1 MPSYLHLVNWTDQG
15 IRDVK
20 ESPQRLDAVK
30 QAAQAAGGRVIFF
43 YLTMGQYDMAL
54 LTELPNDEMAARL
67 ALAVGSQ
74 GSVRTTTL
82 KAFTEDEYRSIIA
95 SLA

>member
-15 IRDVK
+15 IRNVK

-30 QAAQAAGGRVIFF
+30 QGAEAAGGRVIFF

-54 LTELPNDEMAARL
+54 LTELPNDEAAARL
-67 ALAVGSQ
+67 ALMVGSQ

-82 KAFTEDEYRSIIA
+82 KAFTEDEYRSIVG
-95 SLA
+95 SLP